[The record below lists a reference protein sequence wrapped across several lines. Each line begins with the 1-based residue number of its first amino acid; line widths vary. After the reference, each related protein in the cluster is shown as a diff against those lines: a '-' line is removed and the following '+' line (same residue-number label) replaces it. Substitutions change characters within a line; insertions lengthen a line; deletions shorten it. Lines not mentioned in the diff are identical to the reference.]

1 MQIILLDLVFS
12 IDSVITAIGLSQD
25 LTIMVIAV
33 IVAVVVMQLSAAS
46 ISGFIHRHPTIK
58 VLALAFLL
66 MIGMLLVVEAFHVH
80 VPKGYVYF
88 AMAFSVGVELLNI
101 RIRARA
107 AAPVELRTPA
117 YQPSGDDK

>member
-1 MQIILLDLVFS
+1 LVFS
-12 IDSVITAIGLSQD
+12 IDSVITAIGLSQN

-101 RIRARA
+101 RIRARSTP
-107 AAPVELRTPA
+107 PVELRTPA
-117 YQPSGDDK
+117 YQPAGDNK